1 MNYES
6 EWVLSICPGDQLSKA
21 MWHFKGQHIQAELQT
36 LPLAMHR
43 SHLLWVPLFLFF
55 SPETMAAPLTLLINS
70 TSNPHWQPLLTTS
83 FHPALGTHS
92 WIPLWAVPLA
102 TNSSTVLSQPSSKI
116 TSQFYWSHLT
126 SSRTEDTIPSGQQA
140 LTSCLSVHLSTPHTI
155 SFSHSSWPHRMLPY
169 PHVSSSPHIT
179 V

>member
-1 MNYES
+1 MMNYES

-102 TNSSTVLSQPSSKI
+102 TNSSTVLSQPSSRSTCI
-116 TSQFYWSHLT
+116 TVLLESSHLIQNRRHN
-126 SSRTEDTIPSGQQA
+126 SFWPAGSH
-140 LTSCLSVHLSTPHTI
+140 LLSVCPSVYTSHYFLFPLFLTP
-155 SFSHSSWPHRMLPY
+155 
-169 PHVSSSPHIT
+169 
-179 V
+179 